1 AVLFLGGQALR
12 EPYLTAAASSGHR
25 LLAETFPT
33 RMGRGAWRP
42 NGERLAYLAEFAA
55 MQLEGITHL
64 VLCGAKSP
72 VSFFA
77 YPGKASDLVPEGCE
91 VTSIPPTA
99 LLNIDRRLDSAQG
112 TSSPST
118 AASPPSCS
126 RPPVPS
132 VRPVTSTPRRSP
144 PRSERCCPKA

>member
-77 YPGKASDLVPEGCE
+77 YPGKASDLVPEGCQVSVLDVCSLLE
-91 VTSIPPTA
+91 LEPRTAAPVQELARAERPTGALTAETVAAAVGA
-99 LLNIDRRLDSAQG
+99 LL
-112 TSSPST
+112 
-118 AASPPSCS
+118 
-126 RPPVPS
+126 
-132 VRPVTSTPRRSP
+132 
-144 PRSERCCPKA
+144 